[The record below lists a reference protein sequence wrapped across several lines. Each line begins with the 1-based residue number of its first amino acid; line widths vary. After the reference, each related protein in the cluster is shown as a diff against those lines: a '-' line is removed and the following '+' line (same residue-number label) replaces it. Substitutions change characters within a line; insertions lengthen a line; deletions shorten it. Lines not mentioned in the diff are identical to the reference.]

1 MSLDLKDDELPPPPL
16 PPKSLTSPL
25 ISSSKSSSSST
36 LSPPPENIH
45 EFESNEIESPKKTS
59 ENDQSHPPSMSPAN
73 IFFSQDVKPKIQN
86 SEKPKI
92 SPKPI
97 IREASTESEVFEES
111 KINGIVPPH
120 TEKQPQMDPLRLIY
134 IIELYFDTPI
144 KTIYLKNR
152 FENIRSKFT
161 AAPYS
166 TAVIGSISRRNV
178 PRVPKSP
185 VKTQNSSNLRNQ
197 SIFENH
203 VIEPED
209 NVLQNAVPKSAAKR
223 KETSIGSVSIAT
235 EPENIGDLY

>member
-1 MSLDLKDDELPPPPL
+1 
-16 PPKSLTSPL
+16 
-25 ISSSKSSSSST
+25 
-36 LSPPPENIH
+36 
-45 EFESNEIESPKKTS
+45 
-59 ENDQSHPPSMSPAN
+59 MSPAN

-97 IREASTESEVFEES
+97 VREASTESEVFEES